1 MFRRQCH
8 LPRWA
13 FPESVYKGYF
23 IITWKLM
30 RVLVFLVLPSWE
42 ADRVFPLHL
51 IWLLTTRK
59 LFNLSQWVTLRPH
72 QILLWKPRE
81 LHWGNPKGSSVQ
93 DRLFLSGE
101 VKPAFGRWDL
111 QRCCCLWVRAG
122 KQRQVKGRAHKGM
135 PGESHQRLPAAF
147 PFLLL
152 RRTRLAV
159 VAVN

>member
-59 LFNLSQWVTLRPH
+59 LFNLSQWLTLRPH

-81 LHWGNPKGSSVQ
+81 LHWGKPKGSSVQ
-93 DRLFLSGE
+93 DPSF
-101 VKPAFGRWDL
+101 PFGRSQTSFW
-111 QRCCCLWVRAG
+111 RMGFTA
-122 KQRQVKGRAHKGM
+122 
-135 PGESHQRLPAAF
+135 
-147 PFLLL
+147 LLL
-152 RRTRLAV
+152 SVGEGRQAEAGEGQSSQGNAWWIPSEITCCIPLSA
-159 VAVN
+159 AQEN